1 MKKTLFLFF
10 LSFSYT
16 VYAQGLKMLHSD
28 CYWYYL
34 SYYEREGIINEGTA
48 YKEVGIER
56 IEEKEYHKIRVF
68 HDFLDGVGV
77 TRKKSRESVSNDEL
91 KLPIVLLR
99 EEGGKI
105 YAERNSYSQ
114 FLADNNIFE
123 VETPFFSSPD
133 GEHLLYDFT
142 LNEGATYPMNG
153 NVTVSKVTKITTY
166 DNIERRV
173 FFLSNGMEIIEGIG
187 CRNSLGELIGY
198 QSSVATK
205 REDGIIRGELISYDD
220 YDVYIDFPLGMKFPS
235 NEKEVFQTYD
245 LSGRR
250 VSPSSAPKGVYLK
263 GGRKI
268 VY

>member
-1 MKKTLFLFF
+1 MKRAIYIILVLF
-10 LSFSYT
+10 SCVS
-16 VYAQGLKMLHSD
+16 YAQELKMLHQD
-28 CYWYYL
+28 CSWEYL
-34 SYYEREGIINEGTA
+34 SYYERESFINEGSS
-48 YKEVGIER
+48 YYEVGTEIVG
-56 IEEKEYHKIRVF
+56 EKEYYKIRVF
-68 HDFLDGVGV
+68 HDFLDGAGV
-77 TRKKSRESVSNDEL
+77 AIKKARENVSIDE
-91 KLPIVLLR
+91 PERAIVLLR
-99 EEGGKI
+99 EEGGKV

-123 VETPFFSSPD
+123 VESPFFSSPD

-142 LNEGATYPMNG
+142 LNEGDKYPMNG
-153 NVTVSKVTKITTY
+153 NVTVSKITKITTY

-198 QSSVATK
+198 QSSVATR
-205 REDGIIRGELISYDD
+205 RENEIIRGELMSYDD
-220 YDVYIDFPLGMKFPS
+220 YNVYYDFPLGMIIPS
-235 NEKEVFQTYD
+235 SENKVLQTYD

-268 VY
+268 MY

>member
-1 MKKTLFLFF
+1 MKKALFLYF
-10 LSFSYT
+10 LLFSDT
-16 VYAQGLKMLHSD
+16 VNAQGLKMLHSD
-28 CYWYYL
+28 CYWHYL
-34 SYYEREGIINEGTA
+34 SYYERESIINEGTE
-48 YKEVGIER
+48 YIEVGTER
-56 IEEKEYHKIRVF
+56 IGEKEYHKIRVF
-68 HDFLDGVGV
+68 HDFWDGAGV
-77 TRKKSRESVSNDEL
+77 TSKKTRENVSNDEP
-91 KLPIVLLR
+91 KRAIVLLR

-123 VETPFFSSPD
+123 VESPFFSSPD

-205 REDGIIRGELISYDD
+205 RENEIIRGELISYDD
-220 YDVYIDFPLGMKFPS
+220 YDVYIDFPLGVKSPI
-235 NEKEVFQTYD
+235 NEKEVLQTYD

-250 VSPSSAPKGVYLK
+250 VSPSSAPKGVYIK